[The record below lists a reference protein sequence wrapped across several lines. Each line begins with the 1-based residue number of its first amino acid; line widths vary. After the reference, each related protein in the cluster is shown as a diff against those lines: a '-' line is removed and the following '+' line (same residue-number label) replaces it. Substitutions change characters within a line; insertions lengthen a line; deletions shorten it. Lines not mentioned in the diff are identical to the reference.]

1 MSNMTDKGK
10 LFGIVILAGLFI
22 FAILFLWMFG
32 LGIGFG
38 GTTETWSH
46 FGSFFGGVLG
56 PLLSFFSFLAI
67 IYTVHLQSKSNVEQA
82 VANDHMAR
90 ATKLSEEISKANL
103 EEQKVQFE
111 MSVQNEI
118 QKRIL
123 DISIHTFNELENA
136 GCDAALDLISKN
148 ENEDPTLGVY
158 YNTFNWR
165 VKSAAIV
172 LAKYKDELNNDSSL
186 LIDPILERSIG
197 QINNFLTA
205 IQPGKLVFENQ
216 HEIPYA
222 IEELET
228 AETSLSDTLKEL
240 REKHNLK

>member
-1 MSNMTDKGK
+1 MSNMADKGK

-22 FAILFLWMFG
+22 FSILFLWMFG

-136 GCDAALDLISKN
+136 GCDATLDLISKN
-148 ENEDPTLGVY
+148 NEDPTLGFN

-205 IQPGKLVFENQ
+205 IQSGKLVFENQ

-228 AETSLSDTLKEL
+228 AKTSLSDTLKEL